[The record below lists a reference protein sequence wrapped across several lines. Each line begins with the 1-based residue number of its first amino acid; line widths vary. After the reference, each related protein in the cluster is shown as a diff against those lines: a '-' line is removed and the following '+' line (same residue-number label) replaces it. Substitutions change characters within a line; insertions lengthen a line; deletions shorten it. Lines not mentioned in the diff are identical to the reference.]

1 MSGEY
6 VIIKQNQYM
15 RTFRKAEATDRG
27 RARTLTD
34 LRIHESGIF
43 RRMADKGV
51 FVDIG
56 NGAYYL
62 DENAAAEF
70 IAARRKRAFYAMI
83 ITLLVIL
90 FFWIFGGK
98 LFR

>member
-15 RTFRKAEATDRG
+15 RTFRKAEATDRS
-27 RARTLTD
+27 RAKSLAD
-34 LRIHESGIF
+34 LRVRESGIF
-43 RRMADKGV
+43 RRMVDKGV

-56 NGAYYL
+56 NGAYFL
-62 DENAAAEF
+62 DEDAAAEF
-70 IAARRKRAFYAMI
+70 IAARRKRTFYAMVLALI
-83 ITLLVIL
+83 VMLLL
-90 FFWIFGGK
+90 WAFSGK

>member
-1 MSGEY
+1 MSGDY

-15 RTFRKAEATDRG
+15 RTFRKAEATDRT
-27 RARTLTD
+27 RARTLAE
-34 LRIHESGIF
+34 LRIRETGIF
-43 RRMADKGV
+43 RRMAERGV

-62 DENAAAEF
+62 DEDAAHEF
-70 IAARRKRAFYAMI
+70 IVSRRKRAFYALVLA
-83 ITLLVIL
+83 LLAL
-90 FFWIFGGK
+90 LLLWAFQGK